1 MYCSDVQ
8 GAFDKV
14 DAELLICKLASFN
27 LESCIIVVVRSWLR
41 TWSAFVIVN
50 GKRSRPIRLR
60 NIVFQGTVWGLTLRN
75 ASFRDCGFVIRAC
88 GFDLVVYID
97 DVQVYS
103 RSVTNRAIEADLRKC
118 KLATHSWGAAN
129 SVTFDARKKKQ

>member
-27 LESCIIVVVRSWLR
+27 FESCILAVVSSCVRDR
-41 TWSAFVIVN
+41 SAFVIVN
-50 GKRSRPIRLR
+50 GERSHPIRLR
-60 NIVFQGTVWGLTLRN
+60 NMVSQGKVWGSTLWN
-75 ASFRDCGFVIRAC
+75 AFFGDCGFAIRAC
-88 GFDLVVYID
+88 GFDLVVYAD
-97 DVQVYS
+97 DLNAFKFYS

-118 KLATHSWGAAN
+118 
-129 SVTFDARKKKQ
+129 